1 MFARE
6 HETRMIDGT
15 GIPLIPRKTFFA
27 KANALCRSS
36 NSGTRAKPG
45 STGSWGRH
53 ASDTPAISSAMS
65 QAGIATLSCPSTPRG
80 QDRK

>member
-27 KANALCRSS
+27 KANALCHSS
-36 NSGTRAKPG
+36 S
-45 STGSWGRH
+45 
-53 ASDTPAISSAMS
+53 
-65 QAGIATLSCPSTPRG
+65 
-80 QDRK
+80 